1 MHTFAAAHEPDDEDE
16 QPSRPMPDGPLAVSL
31 ESLPP
36 TGAHVVLANELL
48 DNLPV
53 RLLERT
59 AEGWSEVGVG
69 PDLEEILLPVDAPPA
84 LAAVVAP
91 PRSRVAWQEEAGAR
105 LRAGLELADRVVVFD
120 YMTTSAQMVA
130 RPWTDWLRTY
140 RGHDRGSAPLAHLG
154 EQDVTCEVALDQLA
168 AVRPPFEVRD
178 QKSFLGAHGVDAL
191 VDEGRRAWDRG
202 AARGGLEAVRGRSRI
217 REAEALT
224 DLDGLGGFTVAEWA
238 R

>member
-1 MHTFAAAHEPDDEDE
+1 M
-16 QPSRPMPDGPLAVSL
+16 
-31 ESLPP
+31 
-36 TGAHVVLANELL
+36 
-48 DNLPV
+48 
-53 RLLERT
+53 
-59 AEGWSEVGVG
+59 
-69 PDLEEILLPVDAPPA
+69 PVDAPPA

-91 PRSRVAWQEEAGAR
+91 PGSRVAWQEEAGAW

-140 RGHDRGSAPLAHLG
+140 RGHDRGGAPLAHLG